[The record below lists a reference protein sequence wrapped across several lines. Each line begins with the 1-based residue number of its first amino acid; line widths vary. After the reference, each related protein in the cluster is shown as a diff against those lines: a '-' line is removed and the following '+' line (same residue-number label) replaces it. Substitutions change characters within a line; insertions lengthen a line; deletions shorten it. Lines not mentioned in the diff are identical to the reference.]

1 MNRKWAVPLILLG
14 VPTVA
19 AVLYLLTRPIPTHA
33 VLVDYSSG
41 KPVPVQRSAFTDPSR
56 TFTLDLPANCKVS
69 SRPNLPDFAV
79 YDVIC
84 HGREYVGIYAGIYV
98 GFAPQTIP
106 RSRVI
111 KAGGGVIQV
120 WANTVPGD
128 QKRADWIVRSVRL
141 VRAQP

>member
-1 MNRKWAVPLILLG
+1 MNRKWAVSLILLG
-14 VPTVA
+14 VPVVA

-41 KPVPVQRSAFTDPSR
+41 KPVPVQRSAFTDSSG

-84 HGREYVGIYAGIYV
+84 DGREYAGIYV
-98 GFAPQTIP
+98 GFAPQSVP

-111 KAGGGVIQV
+111 KAGRGVIQI
-120 WANTVPGD
+120 WASTVPVD
-128 QKRADWIVRSVRL
+128 QDRADWIVRSVRL